1 MSKKFKENWELSTGS
16 LKLHLICPNE
26 IFDWTIFLW
35 IFSVS
40 SKFFD
45 CGQKILQHWRRNFR
59 EVVKSAFYLNNRTF
73 RGKFNFWRKYL
84 LLQVFRVLIKNSA
97 TSVGK
102 CATRFEKLLSTPVHG
117 IFLHNNIF
125 FLEKINAH
133 ERILRENVWNFVN
146 IFWRGGQNCF
156 LCVQRN
162 FVEKQFS
169 LFWKSSK
176 LSVVFRLWGKHFGFL
191 AKKILMKINF
201 IYEFIKNCFF
211 HELFEF
217 RYCFPTVGRK
227 ICKIGAET
235 LEKVSKVHSTWTTEL
250 FEESLFSQDNIY
262 F

>member
-1 MSKKFKENWELSTGS
+1 M
-16 LKLHLICPNE
+16 
-26 IFDWTIFLW
+26 
-35 IFSVS
+35 
-40 SKFFD
+40 
-45 CGQKILQHWRRNFR
+45 
-59 EVVKSAFYLNNRTF
+59 
-73 RGKFNFWRKYL
+73 
-84 LLQVFRVLIKNSA
+84 
-97 TSVGK
+97 
-102 CATRFEKLLSTPVHG
+102 
-117 IFLHNNIF
+117 
-125 FLEKINAH
+125 
-133 ERILRENVWNFVN
+133 RENVWNFVN
-146 IFWRGGQNCF
+146 IFWNGGQNCF
-156 LCVQRN
+156 LCVQRT

-191 AKKILMKINF
+191 AKKILLKINF

-262 F
+262 FYKSFEFLWKYLRISVRKDSTRFEKLLSTLVQGIFLNNIIIFLEKIYAN